1 MKRLKLYYFYVGLP
15 VLFVTLGALF
25 FHKAI
30 ISTVEGNPHPQIN
43 YMIFMLI
50 VVGCLQMLIHVHRI
64 NKEGQLFDQYFNWVE
79 LGRSEIEM
87 RLFLDD
93 KNKKQDVLELLR
105 VIQAWRGKAL
115 TAVQHAIVEAEL
127 ERFAARQSRRL
138 MLSNFMSGMMVGL
151 GLLGTFIGLLGAL
164 AEIGKL
170 IGSFNM
176 GAGLSDPIAAI
187 SELVARLTAPMQAMG
202 VAFSASLFGV
212 LGSLIMGVL
221 MVSVKGAS
229 SDLVSLVQS
238 DTSFILD
245 VNEPNA
251 EQLDF
256 NPINQPLAGLAEQVP
271 LLQGLG
277 LALDQSERRVRE
289 LLAGL
294 GQLFTQIEVNT
305 KSNLYLVDLVS
316 QQSESQQLMQK
327 TLEVL
332 QANLVQLQAQQTVL
346 ADSARLNND
355 TIKIQQHT
363 LTSLLHEQNQ
373 QLALQLSS
381 QQALWQKQAD
391 QQQEL
396 ALQQQEILQKN
407 QQILSNQVAEQ
418 LANIY
423 DLWQQQ
429 AQQQEQIA
437 NLRQQTLNANLEAE
451 QEYRQRQLQQFTE
464 VQQNSLQTIIEH
476 ADQTYRHLGEH
487 LQHFQRLFQ
496 KLVDGQ
502 ESAEDG
508 RVQFNRLLL
517 QSIESMTADSHSRI
531 ELSAQLKMLFSELQ
545 ARQEQIYQTLTLAL
559 SIDKTHANFNA

>member
-1 MKRLKLYYFYVGLP
+1 MKRLKLYYLYVGLP
-15 VLFVTLGALF
+15 VLFVTLGTLF

-50 VVGCLQMLIHVHRI
+50 VVGCAQMLLHVRRI

-79 LGRSEIEM
+79 LGRSDLEI

-93 KNKKQDVLELLR
+93 KSKKQDVLELLR

-115 TAVQHAIVEAEL
+115 TTVQHSIVEAEL

-176 GAGLSDPIAAI
+176 GEGLVDPIAAI

-245 VNEPNA
+245 VNEVDA
-251 EQLDF
+251 DQLDI
-256 NPINQPLAGLAEQVP
+256 NPLNEALAGLAEQAP

-277 LALDQSERRVRE
+277 LALDQSERRVRQ
-289 LLAGL
+289 LLDGL
-294 GQLFTQIEVNT
+294 GQLFMQIEVNT
-305 KSNLYLVDLVS
+305 KANVQLIDLFNQQSDTQQLIQKSLDSLQSNVEHLTANQTALVDSVS
-316 QQSESQQLMQK
+316 LTNQTIK
-327 TLEVL
+327 T
-332 QANLVQLQAQQTVL
+332 QQQTL
-346 ADSARLNND
+346 S
-355 TIKIQQHT
+355 
-363 LTSLLHEQNQ
+363 SLLQEQNQ
-373 QLALQLSS
+373 QVAMQLWS
-381 QQALWQKQAD
+381 QQELWQKQANL
-391 QQQEL
+391 QEEL
-396 ALQQQEILQKN
+396 ARHQQTTLQTSHQQMANEVTERLRAIYNFWQEQAV
-407 QQILSNQVAEQ
+407 QQ
-418 LANIY
+418 
-423 DLWQQQ
+423 D
-429 AQQQEQIA
+429 QIA
-437 NLRQQTLNANLEAE
+437 NLRQQKLEAMVQAD
-451 QEYRQRQLQQFTE
+451 QEYRERQIQQFTQA
-464 VQQNSLQTIIEH
+464 QQSTLQTIVEH

-487 LQHFQRLFQ
+487 LQQFERLFQ

-502 ESAEDG
+502 DSAESG
-508 RVQFNRLLL
+508 REQFNRLLL
-517 QSIESMTADSHSRI
+517 QSIEGINADSHARV
-531 ELSAQLKMLFSELQ
+531 ELGTQLKILISELQ
-545 ARQEQIYQTLTLAL
+545 ARQEQMHQALSLAL
-559 SIDKTHANFNA
+559 AVEK

>member
-1 MKRLKLYYFYVGLP
+1 MKRLKLYYLYVGLP
-15 VLFVTLGALF
+15 VLFVTLGTLF
-25 FHKAI
+25 FYKAI
-30 ISTVEGNPHPQIN
+30 LSTVEGNPHPQIN

-50 VVGCLQMLIHVHRI
+50 VVGCVQMLMHVHRI

-79 LGRSEIEM
+79 LGRSETEI

-115 TAVQHAIVEAEL
+115 TSVQHSIVEAEL
-127 ERFAARQSRRL
+127 ERFAARQGRRL

-176 GAGLSDPIAAI
+176 GEGLVDPIAAI

-251 EQLDF
+251 DELDF
-256 NPINQPLAGLAEQVP
+256 NPMNEALAGLAAQAP

-289 LLAGL
+289 LLSGL
-294 GQLFTQIEVNT
+294 GQLFSQIEINT
-305 KSNLYLVDLVS
+305 KSNLHLVDLVS

-327 TLEVL
+327 TLEAL
-332 QANLVQLQAQQTVL
+332 QANFGQLQDHQTVL
-346 ADSARLNND
+346 ADSARLTND
-355 TIKIQQHT
+355 SIKIQQQT

-373 QLALQLSS
+373 QMSLQLSS
-381 QQALWQKQAD
+381 QQELWQKQAN
-391 QQQEL
+391 QQEEL
-396 ALQQQEILQKN
+396 ALKQQEILQQT
-407 QQILSNQVAEQ
+407 QQTLSNQVTER
-418 LANIY
+418 LRDIY
-423 DLWQQQ
+423 ELWQEQ
-429 AQQQEQIA
+429 AQQQDQIA
-437 NLRQQTLNANLEAE
+437 NLRQQKLNASLVAD
-451 QEYRQRQLQQFTE
+451 QEYRERQLQQFTQA
-464 VQQNSLQTIIEH
+464 QQNSLQTIVEH
-476 ADQTYRHLGEH
+476 ADQTYRQLGEN
-487 LQHFQRLFQ
+487 LQSFQRLFQ
-496 KLVDGQ
+496 KMVDGQ
-502 ESAEDG
+502 DSAEVG

-517 QSIESMTADSHSRI
+517 QSIEGMTADSQARV
-531 ELSAQLKMLFSELQ
+531 ELTSQLKMLFSELQ
-545 ARQEQIYQTLTLAL
+545 ARQEQMNQTLTLAL
-559 SIDKTHANFNA
+559 SVDKAQPNF

>member
-15 VLFVTLGALF
+15 VLFVTLGTLF
-25 FHKAI
+25 FYKAI
-30 ISTVEGNPHPQIN
+30 LSTVEGNPHPQIN

-50 VVGCLQMLIHVHRI
+50 VVGCVQMLMHVHRI
-64 NKEGQLFDQYFNWVE
+64 NREGQLFDQYFNLVE
-79 LGRSEIEM
+79 LGRSETEM

-115 TAVQHAIVEAEL
+115 TSVQHSIVEAEL

-176 GAGLSDPIAAI
+176 TEGLTDPIAAI

-245 VNEPNA
+245 VNEPDA
-251 EQLDF
+251 DQLDL
-256 NPINQPLAGLAEQVP
+256 NPMNEALAGLAEQAP
-271 LLQGLG
+271 LLKGLG
-277 LALDQSERRVRE
+277 VALDQSERRVRE

-294 GQLFTQIEVNT
+294 GQLFNQIEINT
-305 KSNLYLVDLVS
+305 TSNLHLVDLVS
-316 QQSESQQLMQK
+316 QQTESQQLLHK
-327 TLEVL
+327 TLEAL
-332 QANLVQLQAQQTVL
+332 QANLGQLQDHQTVL
-346 ADSARLNND
+346 ADSARLTND
-355 TIKIQQHT
+355 SIKIQQQT

-373 QLALQLSS
+373 QMSLQLWS
-381 QQALWQKQAD
+381 QQELWQKQAN
-391 QQQEL
+391 QQEEL
-396 ALQQQEILQKN
+396 ALKQQEILQKT
-407 QQILSNQVAEQ
+407 QQTLSNQVTER
-418 LANIY
+418 LRDIY
-423 DLWQQQ
+423 ELWQEQ
-429 AQQQEQIA
+429 AQQQDQIA
-437 NLRQQTLNANLEAE
+437 NLRQQKLNATVVAE
-451 QEYRQRQLQQFTE
+451 QEYRERQLQQFTQA
-464 VQQNSLQTIIEH
+464 QQNSLQTIVEH
-476 ADQTYRHLGEH
+476 ADQTYRQLGEN
-487 LQHFQRLFQ
+487 LQSFQRLFQ
-496 KLVDGQ
+496 KMVDGQ
-502 ESAEDG
+502 DSAEAG

-517 QSIESMTADSHSRI
+517 QSIEGMTADSQARI
-531 ELSAQLKMLFSELQ
+531 ELTTQLKMLFSELQ
-545 ARQEQIYQTLTLAL
+545 ARQEQMNQTLILAL
-559 SIDKTHANFNA
+559 SVDKTQPNF

>member
-1 MKRLKLYYFYVGLP
+1 MKRLKLYYLYVGLP
-15 VLFVTLGALF
+15 VLFVTLGTLF
-25 FHKAI
+25 FYKAI
-30 ISTVEGNPHPQIN
+30 LSTVEGNPHPQIN

-50 VVGCLQMLIHVHRI
+50 VVGCVQMLMHVNRI

-79 LGRSEIEM
+79 LGRSEAEM

-115 TAVQHAIVEAEL
+115 TSVQHSIVEAEL
-127 ERFAARQSRRL
+127 ERFAARQGRRL

-176 GAGLSDPIAAI
+176 GEGLVDPIAAI
-187 SELVARLTAPMQAMG
+187 SELVARLTTPMQAMG

-238 DTSFILD
+238 DTSFILAD
-245 VNEPNA
+245 NEPV
-251 EQLDF
+251 EDSDF
-256 NPINQPLAGLAEQVP
+256 NPMNDALVGLASQAP
-271 LLQGLG
+271 LLKGLG
-277 LALDQSERRVRE
+277 VALDQSERRVRE
-289 LLAGL
+289 LLSGL
-294 GQLFTQIEVNT
+294 GQLFNQIEINT
-305 KSNLYLVDLVS
+305 KSNLHLVDLVGK
-316 QQSESQQLMQK
+316 QSESQQLMQK
-327 TLEVL
+327 TLEAL
-332 QANLVQLQAQQTVL
+332 QANLGQLQTHQTVL
-346 ADSARLNND
+346 ADSARLTND
-355 TIKIQQHT
+355 SIKIQQQT

-373 QLALQLSS
+373 QMSFQLGS
-381 QQALWQKQAD
+381 QQELWQKQAD

-396 ALQQQEILQKN
+396 ALKQQDILQKT
-407 QQILSNQVAEQ
+407 QQTLSNEVTER
-418 LANIY
+418 LRDIY
-423 DLWQQQ
+423 ELWQQQ
-429 AQQQEQIA
+429 AQQQDEIA
-437 NLRQQTLNANLEAE
+437 NLRQQKLNTSLVAD

-464 VQQNSLQTIIEH
+464 TQQNSLQIIVEH
-476 ADQTYRHLGEH
+476 ADQTYRQLGEN

-496 KLVDGQ
+496 KMIDGQ
-502 ESAEDG
+502 ESAEVG

-517 QSIESMTADSHSRI
+517 QSIEGMTADSKARV
-531 ELSAQLKMLFSELQ
+531 EFSAQLKMLFSELQ
-545 ARQEQIYQTLTLAL
+545 ARQEQMNQTLTLAL
-559 SIDKTHANFNA
+559 SIDKAQPNF

>member
-1 MKRLKLYYFYVGLP
+1 MKRLKLYYLYVGLP
-15 VLFVTLGALF
+15 VLFVTLGTLF
-25 FHKAI
+25 FYKAI
-30 ISTVEGNPHPQIN
+30 MSTVEGNPHPQIN

-50 VVGCLQMLIHVHRI
+50 VVGCGQMLMHVHRI

-79 LGRSEIEM
+79 LGRSDLEI

-115 TAVQHAIVEAEL
+115 TSVQHSIVEAEL

-176 GAGLSDPIAAI
+176 GEGLSDPIAAI

-245 VNEPNA
+245 VNEPHADELN
-251 EQLDF
+251 F
-256 NPINQPLAGLAEQVP
+256 NPMNEALAGLAEQAP

-294 GQLFTQIEVNT
+294 GQLFTQIEINT
-305 KSNLYLVDLVS
+305 TSNLHLVDLVS

-327 TLEVL
+327 TLEAL
-332 QANLVQLQAQQTVL
+332 QANLGQLQDHQTVL
-346 ADSARLNND
+346 ADSARLTND
-355 TIKIQQHT
+355 SIKIQQQT

-373 QLALQLSS
+373 QAELQFSS
-381 QQALWQKQAD
+381 QQALWQKQVK
-391 QQQEL
+391 QFT
-396 ALQQQEILQKN
+396 
-407 QQILSNQVAEQ
+407 
-418 LANIY
+418 
-423 DLWQQQ
+423 Q
-429 AQQQEQIA
+429 AQQS
-437 NLRQQTLNANLEAE
+437 
-451 QEYRQRQLQQFTE
+451 
-464 VQQNSLQTIIEH
+464 SLQIIVEH

-502 ESAEDG
+502 DSAEVG
-508 RVQFNRLLL
+508 REQFNRLLL
-517 QSIESMTADSHSRI
+517 QSIEGMTADSQARI

-545 ARQEQIYQTLTLAL
+545 ARQEQMNQTLTLAL
-559 SIDKTHANFNA
+559 SVDKARSSF

>member
-1 MKRLKLYYFYVGLP
+1 MKRLKLYYLYVGLP
-15 VLFVTLGALF
+15 VLFVTLGTLF

-43 YMIFMLI
+43 YMIFILI
-50 VVGCLQMLIHVHRI
+50 VVGCVQMLLHVRRI
-64 NKEGQLFDQYFNWVE
+64 NQEGQLFDQYFNWVE
-79 LGRSEIEM
+79 LGRSDVEI

-127 ERFAARQSRRL
+127 ERFATRQSRRL

-170 IGSFNM
+170 IGSFSM

-245 VNEPNA
+245 VNESDA
-251 EQLDF
+251 DHLDI
-256 NPINQPLAGLAEQVP
+256 NPLNEALAGLAEQAP

-277 LALDQSERRVRE
+277 LALDQSERRVRH
-289 LLAGL
+289 LLDGL
-294 GQLFTQIEVNT
+294 GQLFMQIEVNT
-305 KSNLYLVDLVS
+305 KANLQLIDLFNQQADNQQLIQKSLDSLQSNVEHLTANQTALVDSVS
-316 QQSESQQLMQK
+316 LTNQTIK
-327 TLEVL
+327 T
-332 QANLVQLQAQQTVL
+332 QQQTL
-346 ADSARLNND
+346 S
-355 TIKIQQHT
+355 
-363 LTSLLHEQNQ
+363 SLLQEQNQ
-373 QLALQLSS
+373 QMAMQLWS
-381 QQALWQKQAD
+381 QQALWQKQTNL
-391 QQQEL
+391 QEEL
-396 ALQQQEILQKN
+396 ARHQQATLQTSHQQM
-407 QQILSNQVAEQ
+407 
-418 LANIY
+418 ANEVTERLRAIY
-423 DLWQQQ
+423 NLWQEQAVQQ
-429 AQQQEQIA
+429 DQIA
-437 NLRQQTLNANLEAE
+437 NLRQQKLDATVQAD
-451 QEYRQRQLQQFTE
+451 QEYRERQIQQFTQA
-464 VQQNSLQTIIEH
+464 QQSALQTIVEH

-487 LQHFQRLFQ
+487 LQQLEHLFQ

-502 ESAEDG
+502 DSTESG
-508 RVQFNRLLL
+508 REQFNRLLL
-517 QSIESMTADSHSRI
+517 QSIESINADSQGRV
-531 ELSAQLKMLFSELQ
+531 ELGTQLKILISELQ
-545 ARQEQIYQTLTLAL
+545 ARQEQMHQALSLAL
-559 SIDKTHANFNA
+559 AVEK

>member
-15 VLFVTLGALF
+15 VLFVTLGTLF

-30 ISTVEGNPHPQIN
+30 MSTVEGNPHPQIN

-50 VVGCLQMLIHVHRI
+50 VVGCVQMLMHVHRI
-64 NKEGQLFDQYFNWVE
+64 NKEGQLFDQYFNSVE
-79 LGRSEIEM
+79 LGRPEIEM

-115 TAVQHAIVEAEL
+115 TSVQHAIVEAEL

-176 GAGLSDPIAAI
+176 GEGLIDPIAAI

-251 EQLDF
+251 DELDF
-256 NPINQPLAGLAEQVP
+256 NPINQALAGLAEQAP

-277 LALDQSERRVRE
+277 VALDQSERRVRE
-289 LLAGL
+289 LLGGL
-294 GQLFTQIEVNT
+294 GQLFAQIEINT
-305 KSNLYLVDLVS
+305 KSNLHLVDLVS
-316 QQSESQQLMQK
+316 QQSESQQVMQK
-327 TLEVL
+327 TLEVF
-332 QANLVQLQAQQTVL
+332 QANLVQLQTQQTVL
-346 ADSARLNND
+346 ADSARLTND
-355 TIKIQQHT
+355 AIKIQQQT

-373 QLALQLSS
+373 QAALQFSS

-396 ALQQQEILQKN
+396 ALKQQEILQKN
-407 QQILSNQVAEQ
+407 QQILLNQVTEQ
-418 LANIY
+418 LCGIY
-423 DLWQQQ
+423 DLWQEQALQQ
-429 AQQQEQIA
+429 DQIA
-437 NLRQQTLNANLEAE
+437 NLRQQKLNASLEAE
-451 QEYRQRQLQQFTE
+451 QEYRQRQLQQFTQA
-464 VQQNSLQTIIEH
+464 QQNSLQIIVEH
-476 ADQTYRHLGEH
+476 ADQTYRQLGEN
-487 LQHFQRLFQ
+487 LQRFQRLFE

-502 ESAEDG
+502 ESAEEG

-517 QSIESMTADSHSRI
+517 QSIEGMTADSHARI

-545 ARQEQIYQTLTLAL
+545 ARQEQMNQTLTLAL
-559 SIDKTHANFNA
+559 SVDKAQPNF